1 MKTFHPFPE
10 NNLHLLRILFNHV
23 PQKCVAEYVGVSQSF
38 YCKLETGIK
47 PVSERVIRRLNL
59 FYKINVTEI
68 IYLPKEDV
76 VRRLTCDINLHDLTL
91 YQKVQVEKNRLQF
104 ILTDNAS

>member
-23 PQKCVAEYVGVSQSF
+23 PQKSVAEYVGVSQSF
-38 YCKLETGIK
+38 YCKLENGIK

-59 FYKINVTEI
+59 FYKINVLEI
-68 IYLPKEDV
+68 IYLSKEDV
-76 VRRLTCDINLHDLTL
+76 IRRLTNTITSQDLTL
-91 YQKVQVEKNRLQF
+91 YQKVQLEKNRLQF
-104 ILTDNAS
+104 ILSDNES